1 MLTVRDV
8 LGDLDI
14 RVVAGKANL
23 GVPVRWVHIS
33 ELPDPTPWMSGG
45 ELLLTTG
52 MALGTAKKQR
62 DFVAALAEHGLAGI
76 GFGVGFAHEKVPP
89 AMIDAAEA
97 RELPLLEIPYEL
109 PFIAVTEQAFT
120 RLVNEQ
126 YALLQRSI
134 AAQERLQRIVLSERG
149 LESIVAALATLV
161 GGAALVFD
169 GRGELQAQRT
179 FRRELSDDAV
189 RELGDELRE
198 RVRSGDTREFAP
210 TSAGLAPRSL
220 ALPVGAPEAPSDGA
234 PQAWLVAAKDG
245 GSLAE
250 IDRLILHQAVTVIA
264 LELLRS
270 RVADTTERRLA
281 GDVLSAAITGEL
293 EGAELGRRLEPFGLG
308 GRVTTLVL
316 APGERGADACEAA
329 LAEALRGESVSALI
343 AQHGRFVCAL
353 LPGFLDDELFEFGE
367 RVRACVAEATA
378 TRLAAGAGR
387 VVRSDRVR
395 ESWHEARFALEAR
408 EMSDRAAAARQPE
421 ARIGAAT
428 HSDGEPSSLATY
440 RDLGSFQLLLSL
452 QDSDAL
458 GLFCDSLLGPIET
471 GEGHYG
477 GELMRS
483 LEAFIECNGQWE
495 AAARRLYCHRHTLRY
510 RIRKIEELTGR
521 DLASARDRIE
531 FWLALRG
538 REIVEPVR
546 REVPR

>member
-8 LGDLDI
+8 LGDLEI
-14 RVVAGKANL
+14 RVAAGEAGL
-23 GVPVRWVHIS
+23 GAPVRWVHIS
-33 ELPDPTPWMSGG
+33 ELPDPTPWLSGG

-62 DFVAALAEHGLAGI
+62 DFVKALADHGLAGI
-76 GFGVGFAHEKVPP
+76 GFGIGFAHESIPV
-89 AMIDAAEA
+89 AMVQVAEE
-97 RELPLLEIPYEL
+97 RGVPLLEIPYAL

-126 YALLQRSI
+126 YSLLQRSI
-134 AAQERLQRIVLSERG
+134 AAQERLQRIVLTERG
-149 LESIVAALATLV
+149 LDSIVAALATLV

-179 FRRELSDDAV
+179 FRRELGD
-189 RELGDELRE
+189 ELVQEIGTELRE
-198 RVRSGDTREFAP
+198 RALRSEAREFAP
-210 TSAGLAPRSL
+210 SQPGLAPRAI
-220 ALPVGAPEAPSDGA
+220 ALPVGTPDGSPGA
-234 PQAWLVAAKDG
+234 MPQAWLVAAKDG

-264 LELLRS
+264 LELLRR

-281 GDVLSAAITGEL
+281 GDVLSAAITGDL
-293 EGAELGRRLEPFGLG
+293 EGAELSRRLAPFGLG

-316 APGERGADACEAA
+316 APGERGADACEKA
-329 LAEALRGESVSALI
+329 LAEVLRAESVSALV

-353 LPGFLDDELFEFGE
+353 LPGFLDDELFELGA
-367 RVRACVAEATA
+367 RIQAQVAAA
-378 TRLAAGAGR
+378 VGAPLAAGAGR
-387 VVRSDRVR
+387 VVAAPLVR
-395 ESWHEARFALEAR
+395 ESWHEARFALEAC
-408 EMSDRAAAARQPE
+408 ELSDPGGAAAAP
-421 ARIGAAT
+421 ASGNGGAAVAGA
-428 HSDGEPSSLATY
+428 GERLGTF
-440 RDLGSFQLLLSL
+440 RDLGSFQLLLAL

-458 GLFCDSLLGPIET
+458 ALYCDSLLGQIDT

-521 DLASARDRIE
+521 DLSSARDRIE

-538 REIVEPVR
+538 REIVQPVR
-546 REVPR
+546 REAPR